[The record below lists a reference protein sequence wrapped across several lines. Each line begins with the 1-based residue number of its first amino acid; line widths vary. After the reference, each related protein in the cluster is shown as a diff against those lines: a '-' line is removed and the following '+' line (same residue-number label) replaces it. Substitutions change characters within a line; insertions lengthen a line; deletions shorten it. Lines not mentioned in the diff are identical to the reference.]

1 MHVKE
6 PRATEKRKS
15 ANGSNRASYPV
26 TLRIHTSRPSGALV
40 QSPAAPAGT
49 RRIGQIMNSS
59 STVSAELGLRLVV
72 PQQTI
77 VPLMAS
83 LYYSREDPYA
93 IRIAFHVGL
102 DEPVEWIFAR
112 DLLSTGIEGREGQG
126 DVQVWPSSG
135 TEGGAPGS
143 VLNLEL
149 SSPFGQAHFEAPVK
163 DVSDF
168 LHKTYQIVPVG
179 HESDHVNV
187 EAELTDLL
195 RQAS

>member
-1 MHVKE
+1 M
-6 PRATEKRKS
+6 T
-15 ANGSNRASYPV
+15 
-26 TLRIHTSRPSGALV
+26 
-40 QSPAAPAGT
+40 
-49 RRIGQIMNSS
+49 SS

-72 PQQTI
+72 PQQTV

-112 DLLSTGIEGREGQG
+112 ELLAMGIEDREGLG
-126 DVQVWPSSG
+126 DVQVWPSAG
-135 TEGGAPGS
+135 AEGGAPNS

-163 DVSDF
+163 DVADF
-168 LHKTYQIVPVG
+168 LHKTYQIVAVG
-179 HESDHVNV
+179 QESDYVNV
-187 EAELTDLL
+187 EGELNDLL

>member
-1 MHVKE
+1 
-6 PRATEKRKS
+6 
-15 ANGSNRASYPV
+15 
-26 TLRIHTSRPSGALV
+26 
-40 QSPAAPAGT
+40 
-49 RRIGQIMNSS
+49 MNSS

-83 LYYSREDPYA
+83 LFYSREDPYA

-112 DLLSTGIEGREGQG
+112 DLLAMGIEDREGLG
-126 DVQVWPSSG
+126 DVQVWPSAG
-135 TEGGAPGS
+135 TEGGEPGS

-163 DVSDF
+163 EVADF
-168 LHKTYQIVPVG
+168 LRRTYQIVAVG
-179 HESDHVNV
+179 QESDHVDV
-187 EAELTDLL
+187 EGELTDLL

>member
-1 MHVKE
+1 
-6 PRATEKRKS
+6 
-15 ANGSNRASYPV
+15 
-26 TLRIHTSRPSGALV
+26 
-40 QSPAAPAGT
+40 
-49 RRIGQIMNSS
+49 MNSS

-83 LYYSREDPYA
+83 LFYSREDPYA

-112 DLLSTGIEGREGQG
+112 DLLAMGIEDREGLG
-126 DVQVWPSSG
+126 DVQVWPSAG
-135 TEGGAPGS
+135 TEGGEPGS

-163 DVSDF
+163 DVADF
-168 LHKTYQIVPVG
+168 LRKTYQIVAVG
-179 HESDHVNV
+179 EEGDHVDV
-187 EAELTDLL
+187 EAELNDLL